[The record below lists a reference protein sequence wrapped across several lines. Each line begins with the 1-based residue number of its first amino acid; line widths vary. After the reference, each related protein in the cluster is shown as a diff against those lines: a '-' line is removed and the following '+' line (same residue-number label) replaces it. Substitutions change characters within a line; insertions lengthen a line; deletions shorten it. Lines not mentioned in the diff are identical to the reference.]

1 MLSPTTQLVT
11 HPLLI
16 TLHLLVLLSFS
27 ISQLFSLT
35 RPQPSHLPHP
45 SPIPHNPSCTN
56 AHPHRRHLPTPT
68 TIIGTTNLHHISSL
82 HKLIFPSLLHHPL
95 GSIDERLQSWVFG
108 GYPDLTSAGLLYF
121 EIRFFVCGVFF
132 FWVFQSGFGRFFF
145 GSLIWI
151 FGCWWFFFW
160 VVWWLVA
167 ILVAVFEW
175 LVLFWWLCFLLMWSF
190 GLWWFV

>member
-132 FWVFQSGFGRFFF
+132 FWVFQSGFAEV
-145 GSLIWI
+145 
-151 FGCWWFFFW
+151 FFW
-160 VVWWLVA
+160 LSDLNFWLLVVFFLGGLV
-167 ILVAVFEW
+167 VGGNFGG
-175 LVLFWWLCFLLMWSF
+175 CF
-190 GLWWFV
+190 

>member
-1 MLSPTTQLVT
+1 MPTHTDATYQHQPPSSALPTCITSLPCTNSSSHLSCTIPWVQLMSGCSLGFLVAT
-11 HPLLI
+11 PISPLLVCYI
-16 TLHLLVLLSFS
+16 L
-27 ISQLFSLT
+27 
-35 RPQPSHLPHP
+35 R
-45 SPIPHNPSCTN
+45 
-56 AHPHRRHLPTPT
+56 
-68 TIIGTTNLHHISSL
+68 
-82 HKLIFPSLLHHPL
+82 L
-95 GSIDERLQSWVFG
+95 GSL
-108 GYPDLTSAGLLYF
+108 
-121 EIRFFVCGVFF
+121 FVGFF
-132 FWVFQSGFGRFFF
+132 FFGFSNLGSRRFFF

>member
-132 FWVFQSGFGRFFF
+132 FGFSNLGSRRFFF

-151 FGCWWFFFW
+151 FGCWWFFFLGGL
-160 VVWWLVA
+160 VVGGN
-167 ILVAVFEW
+167 FGG
-175 LVLFWWLCFLLMWSF
+175 CF
-190 GLWWFV
+190 